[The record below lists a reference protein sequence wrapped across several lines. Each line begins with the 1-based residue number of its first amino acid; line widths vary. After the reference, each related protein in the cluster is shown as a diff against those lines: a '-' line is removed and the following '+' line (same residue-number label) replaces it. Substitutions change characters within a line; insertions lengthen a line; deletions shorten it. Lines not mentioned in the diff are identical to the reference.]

1 MFDNKAPQQ
10 DRSELERRFTDNLN
24 YWMSKKDVSQ
34 ANLARALNIS
44 TAATSQWSTG
54 RRVPRMDMVERIAG
68 LLNIPVSELF
78 KERNNGGYYI
88 NDDVKRIANEIAK
101 DSDLMLLFKTAKH
114 AGPEGLKIATDMLE
128 ALRRK
133 EEGDDDGDFDQVRH
147 LEDAER

>member
-1 MFDNKAPQQ
+1 MLDNKAHQQ

-24 YWMSKKDVSQ
+24 CWMSKKDVSQ
-34 ANLARALNIS
+34 ADLARALNIS

-78 KERNNGGYYI
+78 KERNNEGFYI
-88 NDDVKRIANEIAK
+88 NDDVKQIANEIAK

-147 LEDAER
+147 LEDD